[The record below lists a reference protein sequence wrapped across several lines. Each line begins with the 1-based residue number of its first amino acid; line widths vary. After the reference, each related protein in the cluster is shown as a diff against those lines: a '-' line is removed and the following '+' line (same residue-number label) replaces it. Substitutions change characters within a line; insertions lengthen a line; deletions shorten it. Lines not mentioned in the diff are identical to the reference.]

1 MAVNKDPFVRSRS
14 KDGIASTAYIKV
26 QAGSTQAIKIGEI
39 CNFNET
45 AGYAVPVDAAG
56 DEIYPL
62 CISAE
67 EQKSDDSERFMKFY
81 TLDPNDTFEF
91 ILAAARALA
100 IGDGF
105 TLTTSDS
112 QKLTYST
119 TGQLICHQ
127 VDTDHYPETGTTIR
141 NRSYARVI
149 FDPAFTYWGLH
160 QTRVG
165 WGKTKYTT
173 QTSALTLYVS
183 QSGLIIDNT
192 GASAATRHTLPQSA
206 PKGTKYTAI
215 CTVAQENGF
224 APGAA
229 GAIYVEG
236 AKQSDNK
243 YVTVSDEGDSL
254 TVIADGNG
262 DWFALANI
270 SSTAEIKAV
279 ITIQS

>member
-14 KDGIASTAYIKV
+14 KDGVANTAYIKV
-26 QAGSTQAIKIGEI
+26 QAGSTQAIKIGEL
-39 CNFNET
+39 CNYNET
-45 AGYAVPVDAAG
+45 AGYAVPISAAG

-67 EQKSDDSERFMKFY
+67 EQKSTDLERFILFY
-81 TLDPNDTFEF
+81 TLDPDDVFEF
-91 ILAAARALA
+91 ELAAARSLA

-105 TLTTSDS
+105 VLTSSNS
-112 QKLTYST
+112 QKLTYSAVL
-119 TGQLICHQ
+119 QLIAFQ
-127 VDTDHYPETGTTIR
+127 VDTDHYPETGTTVR
-141 NRSYARVI
+141 NQSYARVT

-192 GASAATRHTLPQSA
+192 GSSGATIHVLPQSA
-206 PKGTKYTAI
+206 PKGTMYKAI
-215 CTVAQENGF
+215 CTVAQDNGF

-229 GAIYVEG
+229 GAIYIEG
-236 AKQSDNK
+236 AKQTDDK
-243 YVTVSDEGDSL
+243 DVYIDDEGDSL

-262 DWFALANI
+262 DWFGEACI
-270 SSTAEIKAV
+270 SSAADATGAIDIEG
-279 ITIQS
+279 